1 MCTFCG
7 RNHNSRPRTKTVRIY
22 GKKDKYLGMK
32 EVHIDTSERDVRQSL
47 YREYPDWDY
56 FTGFEK

>member
-7 RNHNSRPRTKTVRIY
+7 KDHNSRPRTRTVRIY

-32 EVHIDTSERDVRQSL
+32 EVHIDTSEKDVRQSL
-47 YREYPDWDY
+47 YTQYPEWDY